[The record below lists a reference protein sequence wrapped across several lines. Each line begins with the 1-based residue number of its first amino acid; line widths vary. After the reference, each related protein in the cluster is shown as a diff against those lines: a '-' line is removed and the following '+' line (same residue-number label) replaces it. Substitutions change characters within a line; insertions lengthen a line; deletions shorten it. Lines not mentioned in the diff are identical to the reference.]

1 MQFPSSAAD
10 CDCRP
15 QVCQLN
21 YCYELFT
28 VFSYS
33 WCSARAPSARG
44 TPLLSTIYSNSELNP
59 GEVRERRRLLTKG
72 SGYSAFT
79 PDIKRRNS

>member
-21 YCYELFT
+21 YCYELSILNMFAFLY
-28 VFSYS
+28 FSLPYFVTHGALR
-33 WCSARAPSARG
+33 ARLWRE
-44 TPLLSTIYSNSELNP
+44 EL
-59 GEVRERRRLLTKG
+59 R
-72 SGYSAFT
+72 Y
-79 PDIKRRNS
+79 